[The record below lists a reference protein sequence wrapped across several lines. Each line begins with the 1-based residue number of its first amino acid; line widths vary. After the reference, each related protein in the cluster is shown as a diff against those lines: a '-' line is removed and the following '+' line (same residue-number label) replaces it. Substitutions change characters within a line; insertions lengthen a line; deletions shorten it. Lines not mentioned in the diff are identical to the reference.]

1 MAPANLEALV
11 EEARAAIA
19 ATETPDALTQVRAR
33 YLGRKGSV
41 AQVLR
46 GIGKLAAEERAK
58 TGEAANVAKASIEAL
73 VEAHRE
79 SLARSAT
86 AHALQD
92 HQVDVTLPGA
102 GPPAGHLHPI
112 THVVRDMVGF
122 FASMGFSLEEGP
134 EVETDWHNF
143 EALNLPPEH
152 PARDTQDTFYLEGDA
167 GHLLRTQ
174 TSNVQ
179 IRVMTG
185 KTPLDSSEL
194 LNAGYDEI
202 CRRIREEEAMAPS
215 KSVP

>member
-122 FASMGFSLEEGP
+122 FASMVLVPCGCTNPTE
-134 EVETDWHNF
+134 
-143 EALNLPPEH
+143 
-152 PARDTQDTFYLEGDA
+152 
-167 GHLLRTQ
+167 
-174 TSNVQ
+174 
-179 IRVMTG
+179 
-185 KTPLDSSEL
+185 
-194 LNAGYDEI
+194 
-202 CRRIREEEAMAPS
+202 S
-215 KSVP
+215 KSTPRPSARRAEETARAERSRHFLKPRRPRSDPR